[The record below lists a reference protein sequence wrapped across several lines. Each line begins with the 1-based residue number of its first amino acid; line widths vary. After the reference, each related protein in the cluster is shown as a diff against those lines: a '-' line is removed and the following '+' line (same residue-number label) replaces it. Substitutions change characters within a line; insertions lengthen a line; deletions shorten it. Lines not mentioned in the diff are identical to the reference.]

1 LSVAVDRPVS
11 AEIALQLIG
20 VAVTAIVPF
29 LARVPLL
36 VWALLAIVALYLL
49 LIILLSLTA
58 VYARMPIRRRAAAD
72 MVRTLWFTG
81 GREE

>member
-1 LSVAVDRPVS
+1 M
-11 AEIALQLIG
+11 
-20 VAVTAIVPF
+20 TAFLPF

-36 VWALLAIVALYLL
+36 VWALPAFALLYLL

-58 VYARMPIRRRAAAD
+58 VYAKKPARRRAAAD

-81 GREE
+81 RRNDDQPPASEPRT

>member
-1 LSVAVDRPVS
+1 MT
-11 AEIALQLIG
+11 ALL
-20 VAVTAIVPF
+20 PL

-36 VWALLAIVALYLL
+36 AWALLAVLLLYLL

-58 VYARMPIRRRAAAD
+58 VYGRKLARRRAAAD

-81 GREE
+81 GRANDQSSGPDRSE